1 MRGFALKKTTIE
13 LRGHLPYVPGG
24 VKPLALPDPVD
35 RLFSDVVGIMDENRP
50 IRTIRVH
57 MALAEV
63 TCNAIAEAA
72 DGDTR
77 RCLDRAQ

>member
-1 MRGFALKKTTIE
+1 
-13 LRGHLPYVPGG
+13 

-35 RLFSDVVGIMDENRP
+35 RLFSDVVGMMDENRP

-77 RCLDRAQ
+77 RCRDSAQ